1 MEQDKLKSMSI
12 DTLRLNT
19 KSGDLNIV
27 AEEAYELGTE
37 IVDPTMKFVIAQY

>member
-1 MEQDKLKSMSI
+1 
-12 DTLRLNT
+12 
-19 KSGDLNIV
+19 LNIV